1 MYRINY
7 RSLRIATYLTSL
19 ILFAVGCSEPPQSE
33 SKPSDTAQAKETP
46 TMDELTQDQK
56 THRALGYGI
65 GDDIMLS
72 SYSKD
77 EVAQILE
84 GLRLAAESSEPDY
97 IKERRDAAMRIL
109 QKKASERAQGRQASE
124 ITDNKA
130 AGEAYFK
137 TLDEKE
143 GVTKTVSGLRYEI
156 LAEGSDKFATATDS
170 VKVHYHGTLLD
181 GKVFDSSVDR
191 GDPIDFRLNGVI
203 AGFRE
208 GLTLVGEG
216 GKIRLYMPSDIAYG
230 DRGAGGLI
238 GPGASLI
245 FEVELLQINP

>member
-1 MYRINY
+1 L
-7 RSLRIATYLTSL
+7 RSTAFLMGLTLIAG
-19 ILFAVGCSEPPQSE
+19 GCSQQSQSE
-33 SKPSDTAQAKETP
+33 SSSDHSSQVNDSP
-46 TMDELTQDQK
+46 TMEELTQEQQ
-56 THRALGYGI
+56 TFRALGYTI

-77 EVAQILE
+77 EADHILE
-84 GLRLAAESSEPDY
+84 GLRLSAEGSEPEY
-97 IKERRDAAMRIL
+97 IGENRAAAARIL
-109 QKKASERAQGRQASE
+109 QKKASERAQARQASE
-124 ITDNKA
+124 INDNKA

-137 TLDEKE
+137 TLDGKD
-143 GVTKTVSGLRYEI
+143 GIVKTASSLRYEI
-156 LAEGSDKFATATDS
+156 LAEGSDKYATAVDS

-181 GKVFDSSVDR
+181 GTVFDSSLDR
-191 GDPIDFRLNGVI
+191 GEPINFPLNGVI

-230 DRGAGGLI
+230 DRGAGGMI

-245 FEVELLQINP
+245 FEVELLEINP